1 MRAMDEAYAIM
12 GPTTIR
18 ESQDQIPTIDER
30 GNPRIVICTRT
41 LETVLGS
48 VGPTEVERGRRHTLP
63 GYGHVRRVSD
73 TEFEVFHGRAKLMLD
88 IAALHPDATTGGV
101 RSEQAMRQ
109 QPPIPARTENKSGS
123 LQREWTRFK

>member
-1 MRAMDEAYAIM
+1 MRAIDEAYTIM

-18 ESQDQIPTIDER
+18 EAQDQIPTIDEC

-48 VGPTEVERGRRHTLP
+48 VGATEVERGRRHTLP

-73 TEFEVFHGRAKLMLD
+73 TEFEVFHGGAKLKLD
-88 IAALHPDATTGGV
+88 IDALHRNATAGGV

-109 QPPIPARTENKSGS
+109 QPPIPATTENKPSTPS
-123 LQREWTRFK
+123 P